1 MNITTQRHRV
11 LDAGLLFVATT
22 ACSNAADTTGLQI
35 GGSAGVLLGG
45 MIGSGM
51 TAGSIAGT
59 LVGAATG
66 GVLGSSLGLIA

>member
-1 MNITTQRHRV
+1 MNAYRPGV
-11 LDAGLLFVATT
+11 YAAGLLCFTAT
-22 ACSNAADTTGLQI
+22 ACGSAGDTAASLQI

-45 MIGSGM
+45 LIGSGM
-51 TAGSIAGT
+51 TAGSIGGT